1 VELGLSL
8 RPPEPLGPEHAVAGF
23 GCGVPALDLWLRRRA
38 SVGGDPRSAALVV
51 ADGGGRVIGFYGLS
65 AAGVRNTDAPPGTR
79 RGAPEPVLKLGRL
92 AVDQPSQGRGI
103 GTALVMDAFAR
114 TYAVSR
120 HALLAALMAD
130 APDARAAEWLR
141 WMGFQPVAGDA
152 TALFVPL
159 GTIEALVE
167 RRGRGD

>member
-1 VELGLSL
+1 VERGLNL

-38 SVGGDPRSAALVV
+38 TAGGDPRSATLVV
-51 ADGGGRVIGFYGLS
+51 AHDGSRVIGFYGLS
-65 AAGVRNTDAPPGTR
+65 AAGVRNTEAPLKTR

-92 AVDQPSQGRGI
+92 AVDQPSQGGGI

-120 HALLAALMAD
+120 QTPVAALMAD
-130 APDARAAEWLR
+130 APDAKAAGWLR
-141 WMGFQPVAGDA
+141 GMGFQPLAGDA

-159 GTIEALVE
+159 GTIEARVE
-167 RRGRGD
+167 GRGRED